1 MTELVLG
8 TVQLG
13 MAYGAT
19 NTGGQ
24 PSSQQALNILDAY
37 HESGGRYLDTAPAYG
52 DSESLVGVFN
62 KPCKVCTKSA
72 HVDVN
77 SSIELILA
85 ELQRSLDCSLQNLKG
100 KKVELFLL
108 HQASLLNHPDIALI
122 VDWLLSAK
130 RRDEISEVGVS
141 IYHASQVEDWE
152 KHLAWLDWV
161 QLPVNLL
168 DQRAQVSGFIDW
180 LVAHEIK
187 VQARSVFLQGL
198 LLAPNNARI
207 KMNEQAR
214 HCLERV
220 ALTCVECQL
229 TPLEL
234 ALGFVRRLPVQQVLV
249 GVNSV
254 AEWTDIDRAWQ
265 QPTHTIDCRKLRCE
279 DEYLITPSLWKL
291 KSVS

>member
-1 MTELVLG
+1 MIELVLG

-19 NTGGQ
+19 NSGGQ
-24 PSSQQALNILDAY
+24 PSFQQAINILDAY

-52 DSESLVGVFN
+52 NSESLVGAFN
-62 KPCKVCTKSA
+62 KPCKICTKSV
-72 HVDVN
+72 HVDEG
-77 SSIELILA
+77 SSVESILA
-85 ELQRSLDCSLQNLKG
+85 ELQESLDRSLQNLDG

-108 HQASLLNHPDIALI
+108 HQASLLNHPDIADI
-122 VDWLLSAK
+122 VDWLLSVKQRGEVNA
-130 RRDEISEVGVS
+130 VGVS
-141 IYHASQVEDWE
+141 IYHASQVDDWE
-152 KHLAWLDWV
+152 KHVDWLDWV
-161 QLPVNLL
+161 QLPINLL

-198 LLAPNNARI
+198 LLAPKMARI

-214 HCLERV
+214 HCLEQV
-220 ALTCVECQL
+220 ALTCLESQL

-234 ALGFVRRLPVQQVLV
+234 ALGFVRQLPVQQILV

-254 AEWTDIDRAWQ
+254 AEWADIHSVWR
-265 QPTHTIDCRKLRCE
+265 QPAHTIDCQNLRCE